1 MRAFSVFGSVLKR
14 APRLFWWQGLE
25 FGANCFEFRNKTRKL
40 RDAPL
45 AVAIRMLHEY
55 REVGRAKVSRNC
67 IPETAEI
74 AVMAKLPTCDLFVVV
89 TITENA
95 KVKAHD

>member
-1 MRAFSVFGSVLKR
+1 
-14 APRLFWWQGLE
+14 
-25 FGANCFEFRNKTRKL
+25 
-40 RDAPL
+40 
-45 AVAIRMLHEY
+45 MLHEY